1 MCIIRNVIKILLFIS
16 LFLFL
21 IPVIEEIKIKESV
34 DDLSNSKKIE
44 TSVEGLLYI
53 PKFNYKNII
62 RKDENA
68 LDDNNIEMLDF
79 SDSIGGNRIVLAGH
93 NNRYVFN
100 KLYYLDIN
108 DEVVLSDSGK
118 DYKYIVKDTKYINT
132 DDFSDFNRDNS
143 LILITCTYNNQKRY
157 IVILEK
163 V

>member
-1 MCIIRNVIKILLFIS
+1 MCIIRNVIKIIVFIS

-21 IPVIEEIKIKESV
+21 IPVIDEIKINEKV
-34 DDLSNSKKIE
+34 DELVDSKKRESIF
-44 TSVEGLLYI
+44 EGLLYI
-53 PKFNYKNII
+53 PKFNYKNVI
-62 RKDENA
+62 KKGVSA

-108 DEVVLSDSGK
+108 DEIVLSDSGK
-118 DYKYIVKDTKYINT
+118 DYKYLVRKTKYIDT
-132 DDFSDFNRDNS
+132 DDFSDFNIDNS
-143 LILITCTYNNQKRY
+143 LILITCTYDNQKRF

>member
-1 MCIIRNVIKILLFIS
+1 MCIIRNVIKIIIFVS

-21 IPVIEEIKIKESV
+21 IPVIDEIKINEKV
-34 DDLSNSKKIE
+34 DELVDSKKRESIF
-44 TSVEGLLYI
+44 EGLLYI
-53 PKFNYKNII
+53 PKFNYKNVI
-62 RKDENA
+62 KKGVSA

-108 DEVVLSDSGK
+108 DEIVLSDSGK
-118 DYKYIVKDTKYINT
+118 DYKYLVRKTKYIDT
-132 DDFSDFNRDNS
+132 DDFSDFNIDNS
-143 LILITCTYNNQKRY
+143 LILITCTYDNQKRF

>member
-1 MCIIRNVIKILLFIS
+1 MCIIRNVIKIIIFVS

-21 IPVIEEIKIKESV
+21 IPVIDEIKINEKV
-34 DDLSNSKKIE
+34 DELVDSKKRESIF
-44 TSVEGLLYI
+44 EGLLYI
-53 PKFNYKNII
+53 PKFNYNNVIK
-62 RKDENA
+62 KGVSA

-108 DEVVLSDSGK
+108 DEIVLSDSGK
-118 DYKYIVKDTKYINT
+118 DYKYLVRKTKYIDT
-132 DDFSDFNRDNS
+132 DDFSDFNIDNS
-143 LILITCTYNNQKRY
+143 LILITCTYDNQKRF

>member
-1 MCIIRNVIKILLFIS
+1 MCIIRNVIKIIIFVS

-21 IPVIEEIKIKESV
+21 IPVIDEIKINEKV
-34 DDLSNSKKIE
+34 DELVDSKKRESIF
-44 TSVEGLLYI
+44 EGLLYI
-53 PKFNYKNII
+53 PKFNYKNVI
-62 RKDENA
+62 KKGVSA

-108 DEVVLSDSGK
+108 DEIVLSDSGK
-118 DYKYIVKDTKYINT
+118 DYKYLVKKTKYIDT
-132 DDFSDFNRDNS
+132 DDFSDFNIDNS
-143 LILITCTYNNQKRY
+143 LILITCTYDNQKRF

>member
-1 MCIIRNVIKILLFIS
+1 MCIIRNVIKIIIFIS

-21 IPVIEEIKIKESV
+21 IPVIDEIKINEKV
-34 DDLSNSKKIE
+34 DELVDSKKRESIF
-44 TSVEGLLYI
+44 EGLLYI
-53 PKFNYKNII
+53 PKFNYKNVI
-62 RKDENA
+62 KKSVSA

-108 DEVVLSDSGK
+108 DEIVLSDSGK
-118 DYKYIVKDTKYINT
+118 DYKYLVRKTKYIDT
-132 DDFSDFNRDNS
+132 DDFSDFNIDNS
-143 LILITCTYNNQKRY
+143 LILITCTYDNQKRF

>member
-1 MCIIRNVIKILLFIS
+1 MCIIRNVIKIIIFIS

-21 IPVIEEIKIKESV
+21 IPVIDEIKINEKV
-34 DDLSNSKKIE
+34 DELVDSKKRESIF
-44 TSVEGLLYI
+44 EGLLYI
-53 PKFNYKNII
+53 PKFNYKNVI
-62 RKDENA
+62 KKGVSA

-108 DEVVLSDSGK
+108 DEIVLSDSGK
-118 DYKYIVKDTKYINT
+118 DYKYLVRKTKYIDT
-132 DDFSDFNRDNS
+132 DDFSDFNIDNS
-143 LILITCTYNNQKRY
+143 LILITCTYDNQKRF

>member
-1 MCIIRNVIKILLFIS
+1 MCIIRNVIKIIIIIS

-21 IPVIEEIKIKESV
+21 IPVIDEIKIKESV
-34 DDLSNSKKIE
+34 DDLSNSKKLE
-44 TSVEGLLYI
+44 TTVEGLLYI
-53 PKFNYKNII
+53 PKFNYKNVIK
-62 RKDENA
+62 RDESA
-68 LDDNNIEMLDF
+68 LDDNNIEMLSF
-79 SDSIGGNRIVLAGH
+79 SDPIGGNRIVLAGH

-108 DEVVLSDSGK
+108 DEIVLSDSGK
-118 DYKYIVKDTKYINT
+118 DYKYIVKDTKYINA
-132 DDFSDFNRDNS
+132 DDFSDFNIDNS

>member
-62 RKDENA
+62 RKDESA

>member
-1 MCIIRNVIKILLFIS
+1 MCIIRNVIKIIIFVS

-21 IPVIEEIKIKESV
+21 IPVIDEININEKV
-34 DDLSNSKKIE
+34 DELVDSKKRESIF
-44 TSVEGLLYI
+44 EGLLYI
-53 PKFNYKNII
+53 PKFNYKNVI
-62 RKDENA
+62 KKGVSA

-108 DEVVLSDSGK
+108 DEIVLSDSGK
-118 DYKYIVKDTKYINT
+118 DYKYLVRKTKYIDT
-132 DDFSDFNRDNS
+132 DDFSDFNIDNS
-143 LILITCTYNNQKRY
+143 LILITCTYDNQKRF